1 MLRGSCRLARLGRQ
15 ASRPLGAAGRP
26 TLRPGLCEPRGWSN
40 GLGCPGRG
48 YCSAGA
54 RQTATPGATAQE
66 DEATVASATGRP
78 TAAAARRRAR
88 SLRSGQTL
96 TPVIDEFSQES
107 FEKPHSLDPEALIAE
122 LTAEYVRRD
131 REQARDAASR
141 KNPTEG
147 ELLRRALRKQLK
159 LAEAAS
165 EGRDTRQQQQR
176 HQQVPDP
183 VVTDVDFPLPALPSK
198 KRPRKLGE
206 HKVVGTTDASE
217 AASDTQCA
225 GCGARLHCGDPEKPG
240 FLPSEKFKEMG
251 RGARALRDAACQR
264 CHLLVHHSMALRV
277 RVDEDEYRRIVAR
290 VRHRGVLVLCM
301 VDVLDLPNTII
312 TDLVDLVGD
321 NKSIFV
327 LGNKID
333 LVPPD
338 SRGYLKRLRERLVE
352 MCAQAGMCPG
362 RNIKGVHLI
371 SAKTGYGVEGL
382 ISKIQSSW
390 KHKGDI
396 YLIGTTNVG
405 KSTLFN
411 TLMESDLCKAKTPD
425 VIKRATISPWPG
437 TTLNLLKFPIINPL
451 PERMF
456 RRLQRLKADREK
468 SLDDLQENEQAS
480 LEQLKR
486 QGYLVGRVGRTFL
499 TPCQREH
506 RQQGQTL
513 EWNPDD
519 LALSMDD
526 VSSEHHGGGD
536 GGGGSGTRRRA
547 ASVTTNFSNEQ
558 HEEFTYLELRDA
570 HWFYDTPGLI
580 KRDCVL
586 NLLTEEE
593 LKVVVPMR
601 AIIPRTFLLK
611 PGTTLFLGGLGRID
625 FLQGEKS
632 AWFTVV
638 ASNLL
643 PVHLTALERA
653 DEVYNK
659 HLGGELLQ
667 VPRGNEERMRRFPPL
682 VPMDVELTGI
692 TVTEAVAD
700 IKLSSAGWVAVTP
713 MPGASVSLRAYTPAG
728 TSCALRSPPL
738 LPAIV
743 GVRGPRL
750 RRSSRYKLRRP
761 EPLVENVKQRRDGR
775 GSPTVVL
782 AD

>member
-1 MLRGSCRLARLGRQ
+1 MLRGSCRLARLGRL
-15 ASRPLGAAGRP
+15 ASRPLGAAASP
-26 TLRPGLCEPRGWSN
+26 TPRPGLCEPRFS
-40 GLGCPGRG
+40 CPGQGRG
-48 YCSAGA
+48 HCSETG
-54 RQTATPGATAQE
+54 QK
-66 DEATVASATGRP
+66 DEATAAWAAGAPTTAT
-78 TAAAARRRAR
+78 RRRAR
-88 SLRSGQTL
+88 SLRGGQTL

-131 REQARDAASR
+131 REQAMDAASK

-147 ELLRRALRKQLK
+147 ELLRRALQKQLQ
-159 LAEAAS
+159 LAEAAG
-165 EGRDTRQQQQR
+165 EGRDTRQQQR
-176 HQQVPDP
+176 WVSDP
-183 VVTDVDFPLPALPSK
+183 VVTDVDFPLPTLPSK
-198 KRPRKLGE
+198 KKKPRKVHE
-206 HKVVGTTDASE
+206 HKVVGTTDGSV
-217 AASDTQCA
+217 AASDTPCA
-225 GCGARLHCGDPEKPG
+225 GCGARLHCLDPERPG
-240 FLPSEKFKEMG
+240 FVPSEKFKEVA
-251 RGARALRDAACQR
+251 GALSDGVCQR

-277 RVDEDEYRRIVAR
+277 RVEEDEFKRIIAQ

-312 TDLVDLVGD
+312 PDLVDLVGD

-352 MCAQAGMCPG
+352 MCAQVGMCPG

-405 KSTLFN
+405 
-411 TLMESDLCKAKTPD
+411 
-425 VIKRATISPWPG
+425 
-437 TTLNLLKFPIINPL
+437 TTLNLLKFPVINPL

-468 SLDDLQENEQAS
+468 SLDDLQEHEQAS

-499 TPCQREH
+499 TPGQRER

-526 VSSEHHGGGD
+526 VSSEHHRGGN

-593 LKVVVPMR
+593 LKIVVPMR

-653 DEVYNK
+653 DEVYSK

-667 VPRGNEERMRRFPPL
+667 VPRGNEERVRRFPPL

-700 IKLSSAGWVAVTP
+700 IKLSSAGWVAVTL

-743 GVRGPRL
+743 GVRGARL

-775 GSPTVVL
+775 GSPAVGF

>member
-1 MLRGSCRLARLGRQ
+1 MFRGSCRLARLGRL
-15 ASRPLGAAGRP
+15 ASRPLGAAGSP
-26 TLRPGLCEPRGWSN
+26 TLRPGLCEPRLS
-40 GLGCPGRG
+40 CPGQG
-48 YCSAGA
+48 QGQCSAGG
-54 RQTATPGATAQE
+54 RETAQK
-66 DEATVASATGRP
+66 DEAAGAPP
-78 TAAAARRRAR
+78 TTAARRRAR

-131 REQARDAASR
+131 REQTMDAASK

-147 ELLRRALRKQLK
+147 ELLRRALQKQLQ
-159 LAEAAS
+159 LAEAAG
-165 EGRDTRQQQQR
+165 EGRDTRQR
-176 HQQVPDP
+176 WVSDP
-183 VVTDVDFPLPALPSK
+183 VVTDVDFPLPTLPSK
-198 KRPRKLGE
+198 KKKQKPRKVHE
-206 HKVVGTTDASE
+206 HKVVGTADGSV
-217 AASDTQCA
+217 AASDTPCA
-225 GCGARLHCGDPEKPG
+225 GCGARLHCLDPERPG
-240 FLPSEKFKEMG
+240 FVPSEKFKEVV
-251 RGARALRDAACQR
+251 GALSDGVCQR

-277 RVDEDEYRRIVAR
+277 RVEEDEFKRIIAQ

-312 TDLVDLVGD
+312 PDLVDLVGD

-352 MCAQAGMCPG
+352 MCAQVGMCPG

-425 VIKRATISPWPG
+425 VIQRATISPWPG

-499 TPCQREH
+499 TPGQRER

-547 ASVTTNFSNEQ
+547 ASVTTNLSNEQ

-593 LKVVVPMR
+593 LKIVVPKR

-653 DEVYNK
+653 DEVYSK

-667 VPRGNEERMRRFPPL
+667 VPRGNEERVRRFPPL

-743 GVRGPRL
+743 GVRGARL

-775 GSPTVVL
+775 GSPAVDF